1 MKNFLVLIILTFC
14 TLLPANA
21 IWENVT
27 NPENSRIKVS
37 IWCTPNR
44 KTCKIGTFTLRTFSK
59 EPLYIEDNLV
69 CTPSRKMCSD
79 GTKSIRSSKPLF

>member
-1 MKNFLVLIILTFC
+1 MKKFLVLIVLTFC

-37 IWCTPNR
+37 I
-44 KTCKIGTFTLRTFSK
+44 
-59 EPLYIEDNLV
+59 
-69 CTPSRKMCSD
+69 
-79 GTKSIRSSKPLF
+79 